1 MELDVTNTARN
12 NPSLFYISN
21 CQIVKFCIKLTEFN
35 VTNIACNNPSQFY
48 IQNRQ
53 IVKLCIN
60 PVTKISYFSLNIL
73 CIQRLKVEILTIIYN
88 FSNVTISTLVWS
100 I

>member
-21 CQIVKFCIKLTEFN
+21 CQIVKFCVKLTEFN

-53 IVKLCIN
+53 IVKLHKPSYQN
-60 PVTKISYFSLNIL
+60 FVLQFKHFVYSKIESRNSYYNI
-73 CIQRLKVEILTIIYN
+73 
-88 FSNVTISTLVWS
+88 
-100 I
+100 

>member
-12 NPSLFYISN
+12 IPSLFYISN
-21 CQIVKFCIKLTEFN
+21 CQIVKFCVKLTEFN

-53 IVKLCIN
+53 IVKLCVNYFIYQN
-60 PVTKISYFSLNIL
+60 FVLPFKHFVYSKIESRNSYCNIL
-73 CIQRLKVEILTIIYN
+73 LQ
-88 FSNVTISTLVWS
+88 
-100 I
+100 